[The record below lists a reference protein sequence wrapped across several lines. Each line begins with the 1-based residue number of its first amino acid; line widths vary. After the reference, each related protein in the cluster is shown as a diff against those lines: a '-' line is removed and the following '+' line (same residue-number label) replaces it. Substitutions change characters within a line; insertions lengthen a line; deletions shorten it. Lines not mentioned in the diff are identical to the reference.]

1 MISHSY
7 EKMLKTFSQILLFIF
22 MLMPAQKIISQ
33 QVEHE
38 PSSKARRAF
47 NTALDHWN
55 EKRILKAEKE
65 LRTVIKLD
73 SLYIEPHVLL
83 GDVLLEQ
90 GKTSEAVSM
99 YEAALRIDS
108 TFSSSIYYLLA
119 KTCLETGDPAASCK
133 WLELYLD
140 FEELRESS
148 RKIAEDMLVTACFRH
163 NSLSNPVLFEP
174 VNLGE
179 KINSAD
185 DEFINSV
192 TLDEQKMVWTLMKPD
207 SVIKGNFTEEFVMAE
222 KVDSAWVIS
231 GRALPELHS
240 LGNIGA
246 MSLSPDGRFLFFTSC
261 GAPGGFGSCDLYVC
275 GKDGDSWSK
284 PQNLGEIVNAE
295 SWDSQPCFSADG
307 QTLYFSSS
315 RTGGMGGSDI
325 WHTTFIRNKGWT
337 KPVNAGP
344 EINTDKEEMAP
355 FIHPDGKTMYFSSR
369 GHPGMGGFDLFVS
382 RQDSAAQWL
391 KPENLGWPVNTS
403 SDEINI
409 IVSVNGKHAYLS
421 SDLEAGY
428 GGYDI
433 YRFELPSGLAPNKVT
448 YLQGKIYDADSL
460 FPLQAE
466 IQLID
471 LESGSLTVRCKSDP
485 VTGIYIAAL
494 PGGRNYAL
502 NISKTGYLFYS
513 ENFNLAMNAT
523 PEDPVKMDVYLQKV
537 KAGESFILKN
547 IFFDTDKYVL
557 KELSL
562 VELYKMNAFMIRN
575 PEIHILI
582 CGHTDDVGTAA
593 YNLDLSEKR
602 AAAVYSFLI
611 EAGISPERM
620 KYQGFGKSQPIEEND
635 TEAGRAKNRRTEI
648 QIIK

>member
-1 MISHSY
+1 
-7 EKMLKTFSQILLFIF
+7 MLKTFSQILLFIF
-22 MLMPAQKIISQ
+22 MLMPVQKIISQ
-33 QVEHE
+33 QAEHE
-38 PSSKARRAF
+38 PSSKVRRAF
-47 NTALDHWN
+47 DTALDHWN

-73 SLYIEPHVLL
+73 SLYIEPYVLL

-90 GKTSEAVSM
+90 GKTTEAISM
-99 YEAALRIDS
+99 YKAALRIDS

-119 KTCLETGDPAASCK
+119 KSCLETDDPAASCI

-140 FEELRESS
+140 FEDIRESS
-148 RKIAEDMLVTACFRH
+148 RKNAEDMLVTARFRK
-163 NSLSNPVLFEP
+163 NAIRNPVLFEP
-174 VNLGE
+174 VNLGNM
-179 KINSAD
+179 INSPD

-207 SVIKGNFTEEFVMAE
+207 SIIRGKFTEEFVMAE
-222 KVDSAWVIS
+222 KIDSAWVITK
-231 GRALPELHS
+231 RALPELHS

-246 MSLSPDGRFLFFTSC
+246 MSLSPDGKFLFFTSC
-261 GAPGGFGSCDLYVC
+261 GTPGGFGSCDLYVC
-275 GKDGDSWSK
+275 GKKGDSWSK
-284 PQNLGEIVNAE
+284 PQNLGKTINAE

-307 QTLYFSSS
+307 QTLFFSSS
-315 RTGGMGGSDI
+315 RAGGLGGSDI
-325 WHTTFIRNKGWT
+325 WHSTFIQNQGWT
-337 KPVNAGP
+337 KPVNAGT

-355 FIHPDGKTMYFSSR
+355 FIHPDGKTMYFSSK

-382 RQDSAAQWL
+382 RRDSTAKWL

-421 SDLEAGY
+421 SDIEAGH

-448 YLQGKIYDADSL
+448 YLQGHVYDADSL

-471 LESGSLTVRCKSDP
+471 LESGDLTVRCKSDP
-485 VTGIYIAAL
+485 VSGIYIAAL

-502 NISKTGYLFYS
+502 NISKIGYLFYS
-513 ENFNLAMNAT
+513 ENFNLAINAT
-523 PEDPVKMDVYLQKV
+523 PEDPVKMDVYLQAV
-537 KAGESFILKN
+537 KTGESLILNN

-562 VELYKMNAFMIRN
+562 VELYKLHAFMVQN
-575 PEIHILI
+575 SEINILI
-582 CGHTDDVGTAA
+582 CGHTDDVGTVA

-602 AAAVYSFLI
+602 AAAVYFFLI

-620 KYQGFGKSQPIEEND
+620 KYQGFGKSQAVEEND
-635 TEAGRAKNRRTEI
+635 TEEGRAKNRRTEI
-648 QIIK
+648 LIL